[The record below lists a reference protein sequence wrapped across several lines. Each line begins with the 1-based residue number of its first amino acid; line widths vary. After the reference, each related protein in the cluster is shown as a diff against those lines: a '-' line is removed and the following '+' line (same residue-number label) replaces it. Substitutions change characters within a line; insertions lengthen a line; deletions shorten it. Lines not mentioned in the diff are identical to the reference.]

1 MEHLVSSWC
10 NDRSLP
16 ESYILPLEDRPGML
30 PLGKNIP
37 VVDLG
42 AHDQTDILQQ
52 ILEASQEFGMF
63 QVINHGVP
71 SNLIDEAM
79 GVFKEF
85 HALSAEDKAI
95 ETSKDPDKSCYMY
108 TSSHNYATE
117 KFHFWRDGLLHHCNP
132 LEKYIQF
139 WPDKPPKYR
148 EVVAIYTAELRKV
161 GFRIL
166 EFIAQGLGLNPDH
179 FSSELG
185 ENQVLLVNHY
195 PPCPDPSLTLGL
207 CKHRD
212 PLVINILLQSD
223 VYGLEV
229 FKDEEWIGVEPIPN
243 AFVVTLGVLMQII
256 SNGKLKGAEH
266 RVVTNSNLARTTAS
280 FALHPLYE
288 TLIEPAKALVD
299 ASNPAL
305 CKSFSFKDF
314 MIKYRA
320 AASYGTAFEEL
331 LSGTPD

>member
-1 MEHLVSSWC
+1 MEHLVSSWY

-16 ESYILPLEDRPGML
+16 ESFILPPEDRPGIL
-30 PLGKNIP
+30 SLGKNIP

-42 AHDQTDILQQ
+42 AHDQPDILQQ

-71 SNLIDEAM
+71 SKLIDEAM

-95 ETSKDPDKSCYMY
+95 ETSKDPEI
-108 TSSHNYATE
+108 HPILAE
-117 KFHFWRDGLLHHCNP
+117 
-132 LEKYIQF
+132 
-139 WPDKPPKYR
+139 KPPKYR

-185 ENQVLLVNHY
+185 ENQILLVNHY
-195 PPCPDPSLTLGL
+195 PPCPDPNLTLGFP
-207 CKHRD
+207 KHRG
-212 PLVINILLQSD
+212 PVVINILLQSD

-229 FKDEEWIGVEPIPN
+229 FKDEEWIGVEPIPY
-243 AFVVTLGVLMQII
+243 AFVVTLGSLMQII
-256 SNGKLKGAEH
+256 SNGKLKGKVG
-266 RVVTNSNLARTTAS
+266 VVSKESEEESKES
-280 FALHPLYE
+280 FATTPSSGGGERRPVNMPLVKVVG
-288 TLIEPAKALVD
+288 L
-299 ASNPAL
+299 
-305 CKSFSFKDF
+305 
-314 MIKYRA
+314 
-320 AASYGTAFEEL
+320 EL
-331 LSGTPD
+331 YLLLEYSSRCGDN